1 MSKRLAINDSIAL
14 AFGFA
19 WVALDSVESK
29 GAKLSELLGQGNRW
43 QASFKRNMTEYI
55 GVSKDDFTPLPNIK
69 TLSGAALMANH
80 PQLAGQTV
88 WIVMEEP
95 IADDPTE
102 ESETPAGS
110 AKKAAQ
116 SEMVVVGLLNGNIV
130 IDDYVNKTGYQKH
143 IAAFIERCSKAKAK
157 YTTVGTSYTLGR
169 VAQQYTWD
177 DFLPSKANKAVPV
190 KTLEPSMY
198 GRVFMV
204 LGAVAACSG
213 LVWGYVAWDN
223 ARKEEA
229 ERARRAQAARNIP
242 ALYTAA
248 VAQILDQP
256 VVRANAAFAEMR
268 ANLAGFAI
276 RRVGWELE
284 QIECTASTAGCV
296 ATWAN
301 KRNLGTNR
309 GFADAAPK
317 EWGEI
322 TFDPSGLSATHA
334 LPFKLSKTPL
344 PARDA
349 WPTTREFLLKQF
361 SQWQSYW
368 IVKFHPE
375 LDAAPHIV
383 GIVPGLQERDA
394 AELPDATWATNWRI
408 KDTYWDLSE
417 GFDKSAEKGDANLP
431 DSVTVERVTLKVTA
445 DKQMKFDADGVIYE
459 RK

>member
-1 MSKRLAINDSIAL
+1 MSKRLAVNDSIAF
-14 AFGFA
+14 AFGFS
-19 WVALDSVESK
+19 WVALDLVESK
-29 GAKLSELLGQGNRW
+29 GAKLSELLRQGNRW
-43 QASFKRNMTEYI
+43 QASFKRNGTEFI
-55 GVSKDDFTPLPNIK
+55 GVSKEDFTPIPNIK

-95 IADDPTE
+95 VT
-102 ESETPAGS
+102 ETPVDDGEAATGS
-110 AKKAAQ
+110 VDKAAQ

-130 IDDYVNKTGYQKH
+130 IDDYVNKAGYQKH

-157 YTTVGTSYTLGR
+157 YTVVGTSYTLGR
-169 VAQQYTWD
+169 VAHHYTWN
-177 DFLPSKANKAVPV
+177 DFLPSKANKAVSV
-190 KTLEPSMY
+190 KSLEPSMY
-198 GRVFMV
+198 GRVLMV
-204 LGAVAACSG
+204 LGVVAACFG
-213 LVWGYVAWDN
+213 VAWAYVAWDN

-229 ERARRAQAARNIP
+229 ERLRREQAARNIP

-248 VAQILDQP
+248 VDQILSQP
-256 VVRANAAFAEMR
+256 IVRANSAFAELR
-268 ANLAGFAI
+268 GKLAGFVI
-276 RRVGWELE
+276 RRAGWDLE
-284 QIECTASTAGCV
+284 QIDCTASTGGCV
-296 ATWAN
+296 ATWVN
-301 KRNLGTNR
+301 KKSLGTNR
-309 GFADAAPK
+309 GFAEAAPK

-322 TFDPSGLSATHA
+322 TFDPSGQSATHA
-334 LPFKLSKTPL
+334 LPFKLSKVRL
-344 PARDA
+344 PAREA
-349 WPTTREFLLKQF
+349 WPTVRDFLLKPF

-383 GIVPGLQERDA
+383 GTVPGLQERDA
-394 AELPDATWATNWRI
+394 AELPNATWATNWRI

-445 DKQMKFDADGVIYE
+445 EKQMKFDADGVIYE

>member
-1 MSKRLAINDSIAL
+1 MSKRIQINDSIAF
-14 AFGFA
+14 AFGFS
-19 WVALDSVESK
+19 WVGLDPVESK

-43 QASFKRNMTEYI
+43 QASFKRGKTEYL
-55 GVSKDDFTPLPNIK
+55 GVSKDDFTPLPKIK

-95 IADDPTE
+95 SVENSSE
-102 ESETPAGS
+102 EGDSAPALEDR
-110 AKKAAQ
+110 AAQ

-130 IDDYVNKTGYQKH
+130 IDDYVNKAGYLKH
-143 IAAFIERCSKAKAK
+143 MAAFNERCSKAKVK
-157 YTTVGTSYTLGR
+157 YTTVGASYTLGH
-169 VAQQYTWD
+169 VSHQFAWN
-177 DFLPSKANKAVPV
+177 DFLPSKVSKAVAV
-190 KTLEPSMY
+190 KTLEPSMH
-198 GRVFMV
+198 GRALIG
-204 LGAVAACSG
+204 LGVIVACSG

-223 ARKEEA
+223 EQKEKA
-229 ERARRAQAARNIP
+229 ERDRRAQAARNIP

-248 VAQILDQP
+248 VAQILAQP
-256 VVRANAAFAEMR
+256 VVRANSAFAELR
-268 ANLAGFAI
+268 GKLAQLPT
-276 RRVGWELE
+276 RHVGWDLE
-284 QIECTASTAGCV
+284 QIECTANTAGCT

-301 KRNLGTNR
+301 KKNLGTNR
-309 GFADAAPK
+309 GFAEAAPK

-322 TFDPSGLSATHA
+322 TFAPSGQSLTHS

-344 PARDA
+344 PSRDS
-349 WPTTREFLLKQF
+349 WPTVREFLLKQF

-375 LDAAPHIV
+375 LELAPHIV

-394 AELPDATWATNWRI
+394 AELPDATWATNWSI

-417 GFDKSAEKGDANLP
+417 GFDKSPEKGDANLP
-431 DSVTVERVTLKVTA
+431 DSVTLERVILKPTA
-445 DKQMKFDADGVIYE
+445 ERQLKFDAEGIIYE